1 MSVSRVHGPRPEAP
15 FAKAKGLEG
24 CSRRRLRRRPRCL
37 DRPSRPLRGRASPGF
52 LRQAL
57 SQTRLFCSRR
67 SADHAAPNAPRRSF
81 GTKRRGRRPISL
93 RSVSDS
99 PRERSRR
106 MLQTAFATPPALP
119 GSSFEAPSGAR
130 LTWVFEAG
138 SEPNA
143 PVLLAAIR
151 RSCRAECAPA
161 FTLGRSVAVGAQSAY
176 GASRTLH
183 ANRLVASAVSCPR
196 DAPRLAS

>member
-1 MSVSRVHGPRPEAP
+1 
-15 FAKAKGLEG
+15 
-24 CSRRRLRRRPRCL
+24 
-37 DRPSRPLRGRASPGF
+37 
-52 LRQAL
+52 
-57 SQTRLFCSRR
+57 
-67 SADHAAPNAPRRSF
+67 
-81 GTKRRGRRPISL
+81 
-93 RSVSDS
+93 
-99 PRERSRR
+99 

-161 FTLGRSVAVGAQSAY
+161 FLWDE
-176 GASRTLH
+176 ASRSAPNQLTE
-183 ANRLVASAVSCPR
+183 RLGLSTR
-196 DAPRLAS
+196 TG